1 VTTKTRAAVS
11 QTLRLLETY
20 NESGDVRARD
30 ELVANYAPLVRRMC
44 KKFRASSETQEDLFQ
59 VGVIGL
65 LRAIERFDPGY
76 NTSFASLAIPE
87 VLGAILN
94 HLRDHGSL
102 IKMPRALRQKMLSA
116 DRVAGMLAVRLG
128 RWPTVA
134 ELAEECH
141 LTEDE
146 IYDALELGYTGE
158 PRSLDETVEGEDGD
172 SSLSL
177 SDTVGREDIEFDV
190 SLNRLTLAA
199 ALSSLPAR
207 ERKIVILRYYGGMSQ
222 VQTARRIKVSQMHVS
237 RLERGA
243 LSKLRLIILSR
254 QAFSQSAGREERST
268 SSRVPAIP

>member
-1 VTTKTRAAVS
+1 MVNANVS
-11 QTLRLLETY
+11 QTLRLLEAY
-20 NESGDVRARD
+20 SEHADAQARD

-44 KKFRASSETQEDLFQ
+44 RKFRASSESQEDLFQ

-65 LRAIERFDPGY
+65 LRAIEKFDPSY
-76 NTSFASLAIPE
+76 NTSFASLAVPE

-102 IKMPRALRQKMLSA
+102 IKMPRALRQKMLSV
-116 DRVAGMLAVRLG
+116 DRVAGKLAVRLG

-134 ELAEECH
+134 ELAEECE

-158 PRSLDETVEGEDGD
+158 PRSLDESIEGEDGD

-177 SDTVGREDIEFDV
+177 SDTVGHEDIQFDV
-190 SLNRLTLAA
+190 SLDRMTLAA
-199 ALSSLPAR
+199 ALSTLPAR

-243 LSKLRLIILSR
+243 LSKLRLIIHRRAASS
-254 QAFSQSAGREERST
+254 QAADQEERS
-268 SSRVPAIP
+268 SPSRMPAVS